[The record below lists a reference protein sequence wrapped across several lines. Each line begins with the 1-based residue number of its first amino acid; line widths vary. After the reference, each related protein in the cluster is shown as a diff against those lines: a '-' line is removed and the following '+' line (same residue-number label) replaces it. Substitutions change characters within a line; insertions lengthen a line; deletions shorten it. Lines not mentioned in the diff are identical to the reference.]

1 MNPLLRIFLLE
12 WIQALLWLAWMLYWW
27 LGAGRLK
34 AVERRES
41 CLQSAD
47 HRVPLVLGVSL
58 FVLPAQALG
67 ALATP
72 FIARSLT
79 GYGIGV
85 AMVALGLGY
94 AVQARRHLG
103 ANWSSTITLK
113 QAHSLIRSGPYR
125 HVRHPIYTGILL
137 ACVGSALTLAEWRGL
152 LAVLLIAVALIFKLR
167 REERWMLERFGN
179 DYAEYRKTSWA
190 LLPGLY

>member
-12 WIQALLWLAWMLYWW
+12 WIPLLWLVWLLYWW

-41 CLQSAD
+41 RLQRAS
-47 HRVPLVLGVSL
+47 HGIPLVLAALLFLLPGHVWGV
-58 FVLPAQALG
+58 
-67 ALATP
+67 LATP
-72 FIARSLT
+72 FIARSWT

-85 AMVALGLGY
+85 ALVALGLGY
-94 AVQARRHLG
+94 AAQARRHLG
-103 ANWSSTITLK
+103 ANWSGTVTLK
-113 QAHSLIRSGPYR
+113 QGHSLIRSGPYR

-137 ACVGSALTLAEWRGL
+137 AFVGSALALAEWRGV
-152 LAVLLIAVALIFKLR
+152 LAVLLAAVALIIKLR
-167 REERWMLERFGN
+167 REERWMLQRFGN
-179 DYAEYRKTSWA
+179 DYAEYRKASWA

>member
-1 MNPLLRIFLLE
+1 MNPLLRTLLQE
-12 WIQALLWLAWMLYWW
+12 LIPLLWLVWLLYWW

-34 AVERRES
+34 AVARHES
-41 CLQSAD
+41 RLQRAS
-47 HRVPLVLGVSL
+47 HGIPLVLAALLFLLPGHVLGV
-58 FVLPAQALG
+58 
-67 ALATP
+67 LATP
-72 FIARSLT
+72 FIARSWT

-85 AMVALGLGY
+85 ALVALGLGY

-103 ANWSSTITLK
+103 ANWSATVTLK

-125 HVRHPIYTGILL
+125 HVRHPIYTGLLL
-137 ACVGSALTLAEWRGL
+137 AFAGSALAQAQWRGL
-152 LAVLLIAVALIFKLR
+152 LALLLVTGSLWFKLR
-167 REERWMLERFGN
+167 REERWLLEHFGD

>member
-1 MNPLLRIFLLE
+1 MSPLLRASLQELIP
-12 WIQALLWLAWMLYWW
+12 LLWLVWLLYWW

-41 CLQSAD
+41 RLQRAS
-47 HRVPLVLGVSL
+47 HGVPLALAVLL
-58 FVLPAQALG
+58 FVLPGHALG

-72 FIARSLT
+72 FIARSWA

-85 AMVALGLGY
+85 ALVALGLGY
-94 AVQARRHLG
+94 AARARRHLG
-103 ANWSSTITLK
+103 ANWSGTVTLK
-113 QAHSLIRSGPYR
+113 QGHSLIRSGPYR

-137 ACVGSALTLAEWRGL
+137 AFVGSALALAEWRGV
-152 LAVLLIAVALIFKLR
+152 LAVLLAAVALIFKLR
-167 REERWMLERFGN
+167 REERWMLERFCN
-179 DYAEYRKTSWA
+179 DYAEYRKASWA

>member
-1 MNPLLRIFLLE
+1 MSPLLRTLLQE
-12 WIQALLWLAWMLYWW
+12 LIPLLWLVWLLYWW

-34 AVERRES
+34 AVARRES
-41 CLQSAD
+41 RLQRAS
-47 HRVPLVLGVSL
+47 HGVPLVLAAL
-58 FVLPAQALG
+58 LLVLPGHALG
-67 ALATP
+67 ALATL
-72 FIARSLT
+72 FIARSWT

-85 AMVALGLGY
+85 ALVALGLGY

-103 ANWSSTITLK
+103 ANWSATVTLK

-125 HVRHPIYTGILL
+125 RVRHPIYTGLLL
-137 ACVGSALTLAEWRGL
+137 AFAGSALALAQWRGL
-152 LAVLLIAVALIFKLR
+152 LALLLVTGSLWLKLR
-167 REERWMLERFGN
+167 REERWLLEHFGA

>member
-1 MNPLLRIFLLE
+1 MSPLLRPLLQE
-12 WIQALLWLAWMLYWW
+12 LIPLLWLVWLLYWW

-34 AVERRES
+34 AVARRES
-41 CLQSAD
+41 RLQRAS
-47 HRVPLVLGVSL
+47 HGVPLALAAL
-58 FVLPAQALG
+58 LLVLPGHALG

-72 FIARSLT
+72 FIARSWT

-85 AMVALGLGY
+85 ALVALGLGY
-94 AVQARRHLG
+94 AAQARRHLG
-103 ANWSSTITLK
+103 ANWSATVTLK

-125 HVRHPIYTGILL
+125 HVRHPIYTGLLL
-137 ACVGSALTLAEWRGL
+137 AFAGSALAQAQWRGL
-152 LAVLLIAVALIFKLR
+152 LALLLVTGSLWFKLR
-167 REERWMLERFGN
+167 REERWLLEHFGD

>member
-12 WIQALLWLAWMLYWW
+12 WIPLLWLVWLLYWW

-41 CLQSAD
+41 RLQRAS
-47 HRVPLVLGVSL
+47 HGIPLVLAALLFLLPGHVLGV
-58 FVLPAQALG
+58 
-67 ALATP
+67 LATP
-72 FIARSLT
+72 FIARSWT

-85 AMVALGLGY
+85 ALVALGLGY

-103 ANWSSTITLK
+103 ANWSATVTLK

-125 HVRHPIYTGILL
+125 RVRHPIYTGLLL
-137 ACVGSALTLAEWRGL
+137 AFAGSALALAQWRGL
-152 LAVLLIAVALIFKLR
+152 LALLLVTGSLWLKLR
-167 REERWMLERFGN
+167 REERWLLEHFGA

>member
-1 MNPLLRIFLLE
+1 MSPLLRTLLQE
-12 WIQALLWLAWMLYWW
+12 LIPLLWLVWLLYWW

-34 AVERRES
+34 AVARRES
-41 CLQSAD
+41 RLQRAS
-47 HRVPLVLGVSL
+47 HGVPLVLAAL
-58 FVLPAQALG
+58 LLVLPGHALG
-67 ALATP
+67 ALATL
-72 FIARSLT
+72 FIARSWT

-85 AMVALGLGY
+85 ALVALGLGY

-103 ANWSSTITLK
+103 ANWSATVTLK

-125 HVRHPIYTGILL
+125 HVRHPIYTGLLL
-137 ACVGSALTLAEWRGL
+137 AFAGSALAQAQWRGL
-152 LAVLLIAVALIFKLR
+152 LALLLVTGSLWFKLR
-167 REERWMLERFGN
+167 REERWLLEHFGD

>member
-1 MNPLLRIFLLE
+1 
-12 WIQALLWLAWMLYWW
+12 MLYWA

-34 AVERRES
+34 PVERRES
-41 CLQSAD
+41 RLQSAG
-47 HRVPLVLGVSL
+47 HGVPLALAVVL
-58 FVLPAQALG
+58 FVLPGQALG
-67 ALATP
+67 VLATP

-79 GYGIGV
+79 GYGIGM
-85 AMVALGLGY
+85 ALVALGLGY

-103 ANWSSTITLK
+103 ANWSSAVTLK
-113 QAHSLIRSGPYR
+113 EGHSLISNGPYR
-125 HVRHPIYTGILL
+125 HLRHPIYTGILL
-137 ACVGSALTLAEWRGL
+137 ACAGSALTLAEWRGL
-152 LAVLLIAVALIFKLR
+152 LAVLLIAMALIFKLR